1 MTATEALKLACEL
14 ADLAEVP
21 ADSGVLVPGD
31 LGRRVLF
38 AIDVGVAE
46 LLLARVLG
54 ASGVIAHHPPGGLP
68 CLRWHRVLWRH
79 AEFLVRYGV
88 PETEARAA
96 VEELVR
102 EFAAR
107 DHTAN
112 YDHVPGAARALELP
126 LVGIH
131 TPLDE
136 LGRQRLAEVAEGLPS
151 DATVEEL
158 VRELSALPEPS
169 AAATEVEIRAGTS
182 ENPIGKVAVLHG
194 AGTNGGY
201 PVAACAFR
209 HGIDTVVYIHCS
221 EAAARRLRE
230 EFPEK
235 NLIVTGHIASDS
247 LGINPFL
254 TELEKRGLEV
264 IPLDVVPGA

>member
-1 MTATEALKLACEL
+1 M
-14 ADLAEVP
+14 
-21 ADSGVLVPGD
+21 G
-31 LGRRVLF
+31 
-38 AIDVGVAE
+38 
-46 LLLARVLG
+46 
-54 ASGVIAHHPPGGLP
+54 
-68 CLRWHRVLWRH
+68 
-79 AEFLVRYGV
+79 
-88 PETEARAA
+88 
-96 VEELVR
+96 
-102 EFAAR
+102 
-107 DHTAN
+107 
-112 YDHVPGAARALELP
+112 LP

-158 VRELSALPEPS
+158 VRELSALPELS
-169 AAATEVEIRAGTS
+169 TAATEVEIRAGTP

-209 HGIDTVVYIHCS
+209 HGINTVVYIHCS
-221 EAAARRLRE
+221 ETAARRLRE

-235 NLIVTGHIASDS
+235 NLVVTGHIASDS

-264 IPLDVVPGA
+264 IPLGVVPGA